1 MEWIKLGVFRLEL
14 LETVQGNF
22 KMDAEGTTTPAA
34 TTEVLQ
40 VSGCRRSQVVVNLGC
55 RRSPVVTIL
64 SSVSSPRELGLWT
77 Q

>member
-22 KMDAEGTTTPAA
+22 KMDAEGTTTSAA

-40 VSGCRRSQVVVNLGC
+40 VSGCRRSQVVNLGC
-55 RRSPVVTIL
+55 RRSLVVTIL